1 MSGAALSALL
11 VVTACGDDPNSAE
24 KTEQAGEGNE
34 DSAETAP
41 LGGDGF
47 LALACGEDS
56 ITVSRFSREDG
67 SVQAEH
73 VFSVADAEATD
84 EPVLA
89 HSRPVESLHS
99 VELPGCSTEAF
110 EDTLSGTF
118 PITSNQ
124 AHDLAALVLPD
135 ESLLL
140 VTIVEK
146 INGIETTTVGAMS
159 ADGGVEALLPA
170 DDPSDF
176 SGTTEKISA
185 RYSHADGGLYYIE
198 VDHGSETHTVKA
210 LDPDS
215 GQVRD
220 VGDCG
225 TRCERLIIDPQ
236 SGVLFGTVVVQDT
249 DNPSGPA
256 KISSFYNRHFAFAE
270 SGIAGVFQVQDGE
283 ISLSE
288 GLEGE
293 PALVPAGR
301 GNNGR
306 PFEGDWEH
314 LKFSRSDSAGQ
325 RRPRAVFA
333 VGEYELM
340 LDDNEF
346 TVWSLD
352 PAEEVEEPFF
362 GDPAPVVPRQILPGS
377 DRTNEHPV
385 LSPEGDQL
393 LFRSTDSAGKVSWF
407 TVPAAGGE
415 EPVEIGTAEG
425 EHASMVPIHWS

>member
-1 MSGAALSALL
+1 MALSALL
-11 VVTACGDDPNSAE
+11 VVTACGDDGSSAE
-24 KTEQAGEGNE
+24 EAEQEVSEG
-34 DSAETAP
+34 SAEVAP
-41 LGGDGF
+41 LSGDGF

-67 SVQAEH
+67 TVQAEH
-73 VFSVADAEATD
+73 VFSVADAVATD

-89 HSRPVESLHS
+89 HSRPVESLQS
-99 VELPGCSTEAF
+99 VELPSCSTEAF
-110 EDTLSGTF
+110 EDTITGTL
-118 PITSNQ
+118 PITFNQ
-124 AHDLAALVLPD
+124 AHELAALVLPH

-140 VTIVEK
+140 VTIVEE
-146 INGIETTTVGAMS
+146 IDGTETTTVGAMS

-170 DDPSDF
+170 DDASGF
-176 SGTTEKISA
+176 SGATEKKSP
-185 RYSHADGGLYYIE
+185 RYSHSDGGLYYVEI
-198 VDHGSETHTVKA
+198 DHGTETHTVKA
-210 LDPDS
+210 LDPTS
-215 GQVRD
+215 GEVRD

-225 TRCERLIIDPQ
+225 MRCERLIIDPQ

-249 DNPSGPA
+249 ENPSGPA
-256 KISSFYNRHFAFAE
+256 KISSFYNRHFAFTE
-270 SGIAGVFQVQDGE
+270 SGVAGVFQVRDGE

-288 GLEGE
+288 DLEGD
-293 PALVPAGR
+293 PAVVPAGR
-301 GNNGR
+301 SNNGR
-306 PFEGDWEH
+306 PFEGAWEH
-314 LKFSRSDSAGQ
+314 LKFSRTASSGQ
-325 RRPRAVFA
+325 GLPRALFA

-352 PAEEVEEPFF
+352 PAEEVEEAFF
-362 GDPAPVVPRQILPGS
+362 GDPAPVVLRQILPGS

-407 TVPAAGGE
+407 SVPAAGGE

-425 EHASMVPIHWS
+425 EHASMIPIHWL